1 MEKKIKKGD
10 TIEFI
15 GKDNT
20 GSNRLKTGK
29 KYKVYS
35 VSRFG
40 DPIILFPD
48 TITKKWAGDTT
59 MRSKKDFKII
69 E

>member
-1 MEKKIKKGD
+1 
-10 TIEFI
+10 
-15 GKDNT
+15 
-20 GSNRLKTGK
+20 
-29 KYKVYS
+29 